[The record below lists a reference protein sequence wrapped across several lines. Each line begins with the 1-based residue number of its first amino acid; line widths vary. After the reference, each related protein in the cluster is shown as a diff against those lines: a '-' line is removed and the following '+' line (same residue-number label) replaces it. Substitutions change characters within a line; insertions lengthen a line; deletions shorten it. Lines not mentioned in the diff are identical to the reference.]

1 MTTVK
6 TLGNVLWLLFVGP
19 GTALGWLFL
28 ALLLA
33 ITVVGLPFA
42 RQSVKLAR
50 FSFPCR
56 HSRG

>member
-1 MTTVK
+1 MK
-6 TLGNVLWLLFVGP
+6 TLGNVLWLLFVGL

-42 RQSVKLAR
+42 SA
-50 FSFPCR
+50 
-56 HSRG
+56 